1 MFISLK
7 CLEPNY
13 IFWQIL
19 FYMKGTVFEVILH
32 KLSVV
37 VYNCLCLSFKGQ
49 EQGTL
54 HSSPPR
60 VSRGPADV
68 TALGGECDEAPP
80 PPPAKPRLA
89 DSGPSPEPRPGPGRH
104 NGPRS
109 LYYHHTPSELS
120 WVMTTKTWFNTSIPV
135 KLFLRHWL
143 RCTVPVHCTV

>member
-54 HSSPPR
+54 HSSIPVYLETLQTSHR
-60 VSRGPADV
+60 WS
-68 TALGGECDEAPP
+68 GECDE

-120 WVMTTKTWFNTSIPV
+120 WVMTARTWFNTTIPV
-135 KLFLRHWL
+135 ILFLRHWQ